1 MDQYVALDVSLKET
15 SVCVLD
21 ANGAVT
27 FEGRAPSDPAS
38 LVQLIR
44 TRAPRAV
51 KIGLETGATSV
62 WLWHALRAEGL
73 PVLCMDARHAHA
85 ALSVRPVKSD
95 RSDARGLAEMV
106 RMGWYRE
113 VQIKSLAAHERRAL
127 LAARHRLVL
136 IRLELDAQIRGM
148 LKPFGLVV
156 GPGNS
161 DAFIRRAE
169 ALTEGHP
176 VLAPLLACLAEVRRQ
191 VAAQISKLDREIGRI
206 VRTDTTLRR
215 FMTVP
220 GVGPVTALAFLSTID
235 DPSRFRRAR
244 DVGPYLGLTPKRYQS
259 GETDRQGRI
268 SKCGDT
274 FTRTCLYEA
283 ANVLLTKVQRWSPLK
298 AWGMRLAKRI
308 GAQKARVAIARK
320 LAVILRCIWM
330 DGTQFWWTK
339 ETVMA

>member
-21 ANGAVT
+21 ASGSVA
-27 FEGRAPSDPAS
+27 FEGRAASDPTS
-38 LVQLIR
+38 LARLIR
-44 TRAPRAV
+44 TKAPRAV

-73 PVLCMDARHAHA
+73 PMVCLDARQAHA
-85 ALSVRPVKSD
+85 ALSIRPSKSD

-127 LAARHRLVL
+127 LAARHRLVA
-136 IRLELDAQIRGM
+136 IRLDLDAQIRGM
-148 LKPFGLVV
+148 LKTFGLIV

-161 DAFIRRAE
+161 DAFVRRAE
-169 ALTEGHP
+169 ALAAGHP
-176 VLAPLLACLAEVRRQ
+176 LLAPLLACLAEVRRH
-191 VAAQISKLDREIGRI
+191 VAMQIGKLDAEIRRI
-206 VRTDTTLRR
+206 VRADTTLRR

-220 GVGPVTALAFLSTID
+220 GVGPVTALAFLATID

-259 GETDRQGRI
+259 AETDRQGRI
-268 SKCGDT
+268 SKCGDA

-298 AWGMRLAKRI
+298 AWGVRLARRI
-308 GAQKARVAIARK
+308 GPKKARVAIARK

-339 ETVMA
+339 ETAMA

>member
-1 MDQYVALDVSLKET
+1 
-15 SVCVLD
+15 
-21 ANGAVT
+21 
-27 FEGRAPSDPAS
+27 
-38 LVQLIR
+38 
-44 TRAPRAV
+44 
-51 KIGLETGATSV
+51 
-62 WLWHALRAEGL
+62 
-73 PVLCMDARHAHA
+73 MDARHAHA

-148 LKPFGLVV
+148 LKPFGLIV

-169 ALTEGHP
+169 ELAQGHP
-176 VLAPLLACLAEVRRQ
+176 VLAPLLACLADVRRH
-191 VAAQISKLDREIGRI
+191 VVIQISKLDREIGRI

-215 FMTVP
+215 FLTVP

-259 GETDRQGRI
+259 GEMDRQGRI

-298 AWGMRLAKRI
+298 AWGVRVAKRV
-308 GAQKARVAIARK
+308 GAHKARVALARK
-320 LAVILRCIWM
+320 LAVILRCIWV

-339 ETVMA
+339 ETAVV